1 MAHPYRYTWDIK
13 GAWSRRMSSAG
24 GPGKSD
30 TELALHEEMMDRIM
44 KPVCEGALFALK
56 EELKTMRTKYRSHVW
71 AKDDEGDILLG
82 LGMLSANWQRHFMT
96 FERKEDTYYCCLTL
110 QLCTKYLAGNH
121 VSDPYRPSKDD
132 RFKGIY
138 ESNYQFRRDWV
149 AFLRNVAA
157 YVELMYL
164 SSEDEDFKLY
174 LNQERLSKMSD
185 EYRAK
190 WWEGYDWS
198 VINGHIREA
207 QEKINNEPPTLWQR
221 LRKSTGAEDDSRRK
235 VGEMLAQLQALSV
248 IPEMRA

>member
-1 MAHPYRYTWDIK
+1 M
-13 GAWSRRMSSAG
+13 WSRRMSSAG
-24 GPGKSD
+24 GPGKSAY
-30 TELALHEEMMDRIM
+30 ELAVHEEMMDPIM
-44 KPVCEGALFALK
+44 KTVCVEALFDLK
-56 EELKTMRTKYRSHVW
+56 EELKTMRRQYRSHVR

-82 LGMLSANWQRHFMT
+82 LGMLSAHWQRNFMT

-110 QLCTKYLAGNH
+110 HLCTKYLACNH
-121 VSDPYRPSKDD
+121 VANPSRAPKDD
-132 RFKGIY
+132 RFKGMY

-164 SSEDEDFKLY
+164 STEDEDFKLY

-198 VINGHIREA
+198 VIKGHIREA
-207 QEKINNEPPTLWQR
+207 QDKINKEPPTLWQW

-235 VGEMLAQLQALSV
+235 VGEMLAQLQTLSV